1 MTSTALVV
9 GLSHLASWVQ
19 AALLHGDHSSSR
31 EVRNI
36 MHGHGDTE
44 SDNIMLLLL
53 SL

>member
-19 AALLHGDHSSSR
+19 AALLHGDHSSR

-36 MHGHGDTE
+36 IGT
-44 SDNIMLLLL
+44 LTVTT
-53 SL
+53 